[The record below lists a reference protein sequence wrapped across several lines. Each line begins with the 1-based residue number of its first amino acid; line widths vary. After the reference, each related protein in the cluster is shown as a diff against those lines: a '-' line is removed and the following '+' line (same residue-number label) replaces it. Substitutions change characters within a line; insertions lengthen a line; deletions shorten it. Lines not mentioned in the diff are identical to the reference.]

1 MAAEMRATFAALL
14 KRYRQEVGL
23 TQEELAER
31 ARISVRAV
39 SALEQGINRW
49 PRKDTVALLAAAL
62 TLSAPD
68 RAAFETAAR
77 RSSRGPAEPSAR
89 RGDIP
94 PLVGREQE
102 VALLRRHLAGD
113 GPPVLLVAGE
123 PGIGKSRLLDEACGL
138 AGTARMAVL
147 QGGCQRR
154 EDHEPYAPLL
164 GALKG
169 HIDRQTPARQRADL
183 RGCAW
188 LVRLLPELALAPIEP
203 LPSWTLPP
211 AHERRLIRDA
221 VARFLANVAGPA
233 GTVLLLD
240 DLQWADGDALDML
253 ASLARSAAATP
264 LRVVAAY
271 RDTELS
277 PQHPLSLVLA
287 DLSHAGL
294 IARHALTPLATADA
308 AALFDSTVGDLEAV
322 EPGLRVRMMERAAGV
337 PFFVMSCAQG
347 LRLAVETGSGEAT
360 IPWTLAQSVR
370 QRVIALEPAARDVLA
385 AAAVI
390 GRAVQIPLLLATTAH
405 PEGDISA
412 ALDAA
417 GHARLLVEQPEPG
430 GYWFAHDVIREVVEA
445 DLGPARRMALHRRVA
460 EALEGDELLV
470 EGTAE
475 RRIERLAYHYSRS
488 AAQHKALL
496 YLERAG
502 DGAAARAAHDAALAY
517 YQQWIE
523 RADGLGSVREGA
535 RGRERLAAVLS
546 TWAKYD
552 EAIAALESAAEV
564 YRAAGEL
571 DDVAR
576 VTATLGQV
584 HADRGTPEQGVAVL
598 RPLADDLSGADPSHG
613 LAALLVALGHLYF
626 ASGRYAELL
635 DADRR
640 AEEVARAIGDERV
653 LAEALFGQGLALLKI
668 GHIGEGL
675 RSLED
680 AIPLAERA
688 EHLYVLCWAL
698 YNVALVYR
706 MGGRFAA
713 SKPYTERACTVAE
726 RQGNPMLIAVT
737 IGGRGLI
744 SFFLGDW
751 ARARADDERAVAISR
766 QAGGAWGTAYPLF
779 QLGALCLA
787 EGAWDEAARLLQEC
801 VTVAERS
808 NDLQA
813 LRLAHGALAELDIA
827 LGRPEAAIE
836 RLAPLLDRDGAQEH
850 DVDGLLP
857 ILAWAYLDGGD
868 IARAEETA
876 RLAVE
881 RVRASGQNV
890 TLSEALRVHAL
901 VAMRGQCWDDAAGSI
916 EEGLTLVRGMP
927 FPYGEARLLHLSGA
941 LHAHQ
946 DPLDAVARERLRA
959 ALAIFE
965 RLGARKAVER
975 ARRDIAADHHDLYAA
990 SGTVSPA

>member
-1 MAAEMRATFAALL
+1 MAAEMHATFAALL
-14 KRYRQEVGL
+14 KRYRQDVGL

-31 ARISVRAV
+31 ARVSVRAV

-49 PRKDTVALLAAAL
+49 PRKDTVSLLAAAL
-62 TLSAPD
+62 GLSAPD
-68 RAAFETAAR
+68 RALFEMAAR
-77 RSSRGPAEPSAR
+77 RSSRSAAGLSAR
-89 RGDIP
+89 LKDVP
-94 PLVGREQE
+94 PLVGRGQE

-113 GPPVLLVAGE
+113 GPPLLLVAGE

-138 AGTARMAVL
+138 AAPARLAVL

-154 EDHEPYAPLL
+154 GDHEPYAPLL

-169 HIDRQTPARQRADL
+169 HIDRQTPAHLRADL

-188 LVRLLPELALAPIEP
+188 LVRLLPELAAAPIEP
-203 LPSWTLPP
+203 LPSWSLPP
-211 AHERRLIRDA
+211 AQERRLIRDA
-221 VARFLANVAGPA
+221 VARFLANVAGPG
-233 GTVLLLD
+233 GTLLLLD
-240 DLQWADGDALDML
+240 DLQWADGDALDVL

-271 RDTELS
+271 RDTDLS

-294 IARHALTPLATADA
+294 VARHALAPLAAADA
-308 AALFDSTVGDLEAV
+308 AALFDGMLGDARAI
-322 EPGLRVRMMERAAGV
+322 EPGLRGRMMERAAGV

-347 LRLAVETGSGEAT
+347 LRLVAETGSGEVT

-385 AAAVI
+385 VAAVI
-390 GRAVQIPLLLATTAH
+390 GRAVQIPLLLATTAY
-405 PEGDISA
+405 PEDEVSA

-417 GHARLLVEQPEPG
+417 GQARLLVEQSGPG

-460 EALEGDELLV
+460 EALEGDPFLV

-475 RRIERLAYHYSRS
+475 RRVERLAYHYSRS

-502 DGAAARAAHDAALAY
+502 DGAAARAAHDAALDY
-517 YQQWIE
+517 YRQWIE
-523 RADGLGSVREGA
+523 RADGLGAVREGA
-535 RGRERLAAVLS
+535 RGRERLAATLS
-546 TWAKYD
+546 TWARYD
-552 EAIAALESAAEV
+552 EAIAALESATEV
-564 YRAAGEL
+564 YRAAGEAG
-571 DDVAR
+571 DVAR
-576 VTATLGQV
+576 VTAALGQV

-598 RPLADDLSGADPSHG
+598 RPLADDLSGADPSPG

-626 ASGRYAELL
+626 ASGRYVELL

-668 GHIGEGL
+668 GRIGEGL

-698 YNVALVYR
+698 YNVAVVYR
-706 MGGRFAA
+706 LGGRFLAA
-713 SKPYTERACTVAE
+713 RPYTERACTVAE

-737 IGGRGLI
+737 IGGRGLM

-751 ARARADDERAVAISR
+751 ARARADDEQAVAIAR
-766 QAGGAWGTAYPLF
+766 QAGGAWGTAYPLY
-779 QLGALCLA
+779 QLGALSLA
-787 EGAWDEAARLLQEC
+787 EGAWDEATRLLGEC
-801 VTVAERS
+801 AAVAERS

-813 LRLAHGALAELDIA
+813 LRLAHGTLAELDIA
-827 LGRPEAAIE
+827 LGRSEAAIE
-836 RLAPLLDRDGAQEH
+836 RLAPLLDRDDRQEH
-850 DVDGLLP
+850 DVDGVLP
-857 ILAWAYLDGGD
+857 ILAWAYLERGD
-868 IARAEETA
+868 MTRAEETA

-881 RVRASGQNV
+881 RTRASGQNV
-890 TLSEALRVHAL
+890 TLSEALRVQAL
-901 VAMRGQCWDDAAGSI
+901 VSMRGQRRDDAERSI
-916 EEGLTLVRGMP
+916 EEGLALVRAMP
-927 FPYGEARLLHLSGA
+927 FPYGEARLLHLSGL

-946 DPLDAVARERLRA
+946 DPMGAVAQDRLQA

-965 RLGARKAVER
+965 RLGARKAGER
-975 ARRDIAADHHDLYAA
+975 ARRDMMSVDPKVQGAFAPDA
-990 SGTVSPA
+990 PA

>member
-1 MAAEMRATFAALL
+1 MAAGMQATFAALL
-14 KRYRQEVGL
+14 KRYRQEAGL

-62 TLSAPD
+62 GLLASD
-68 RAAFETAAR
+68 RAAFEVAAR
-77 RSSRGPAEPSAR
+77 RSARGPAEPSVR
-89 RGDIP
+89 LKDVP
-94 PLVGREQE
+94 PLVGRERE
-102 VALLRRHLAGD
+102 VALLQRHLAGD

-123 PGIGKSRLLDEACGL
+123 PGIGKSRLLDEACSL
-138 AGTARMAVL
+138 AAPARMAVL

-154 EDHEPYAPLL
+154 GDHDPYAPLL
-164 GALKG
+164 GALKA
-169 HIDRQTPARQRADL
+169 HIDRQTPSRQRADL

-188 LVRLLPELALAPIEP
+188 LVRLLPELASAPIEP

-211 AHERRLIRDA
+211 AQERRLIRDA

-233 GTVLLLD
+233 GTLLLLD
-240 DLQWADGDALDML
+240 DLQWADGDALDVL
-253 ASLARSAAATP
+253 ASLAPSAAATP

-294 IARHALTPLATADA
+294 VVRHALAPLAIAAA
-308 AALFDSTVGDLEAV
+308 AALFDSALGDVGAV
-322 EPGLRVRMMERAAGV
+322 EPELRRRTMERAAGV

-347 LRLAVETGSGEAT
+347 LRLTVETGSGEAT

-385 AAAVI
+385 VAAVI

-405 PEGDISA
+405 PEGDVSA

-417 GHARLLVEQPEPG
+417 GHARLLVEQPGPG

-460 EALEGDELLV
+460 EALEGDELLA
-470 EGTAE
+470 EGAAE

-502 DGAAARAAHDAALAY
+502 DGAAARAAHDAALTY
-517 YQQWIE
+517 YGQWIE
-523 RADGLGSVREGA
+523 RADGLGSVQEGA
-535 RGRERLAAVLS
+535 RGRERLAAALS
-546 TWAKYD
+546 TWAQYD
-552 EAIAALESAAEV
+552 EAVAILERAVEM
-564 YRAAGEL
+564 YRAAGDP

-598 RPLADDLSGADPSHG
+598 RPLADGLSDAPPSPG

-626 ASGRYAELL
+626 VSGRYAELL

-640 AEEVARAIGDERV
+640 AEEVARAIGDERA

-675 RSLED
+675 RSLEE

-698 YNVALVYR
+698 YNVAVVYR
-706 MGGRFAA
+706 MGGRFLA
-713 SKPYTERACTVAE
+713 SRPYTERACTVAE

-751 ARARADDERAVAISR
+751 MGARDDDERAVAIGR
-766 QAGGAWGTAYPLF
+766 QVGGAWGTAYPLL

-787 EGAWDEAARLLQEC
+787 EGSWDEAGRLLREC

-808 NDLQA
+808 NDVQA
-813 LRLAHGALAELDIA
+813 LRLAHGTLAELDIM
-827 LGRPEAAIE
+827 LGRSAAAIT
-836 RLAPLLDRDGAQEH
+836 RLAPLLDRDGTQEH
-850 DVDGLLP
+850 DVEGMLP
-857 ILAWAYLDGGD
+857 ILAWAYLDDGD
-868 IARAEETA
+868 IARAEQTA
-876 RLAVE
+876 RQAVE
-881 RVRASGQNV
+881 RARASGQNV

-901 VAMRGQCWDDAAGSI
+901 VAMRGQRWDDAAGLI
-916 EEGLTLVRGMP
+916 EEGLVLARGMP
-927 FPYGEARLLHLSGA
+927 FPYGEARLLHLSGL
-941 LHAHQ
+941 LHAHKGPA
-946 DPLDAVARERLRA
+946 DTVARERLQA
-959 ALAIFE
+959 ALAIFD

-975 ARRDIAADHHDLYAA
+975 VRRDIAADHHGADAA
-990 SGTVSPA
+990 SGTVSPE